1 MLGYVFEMGF
11 TLLVDRNQQETGNQL
26 LQLENEV
33 ESSTQKYLYIT
44 EHFVFKVTRGMV
56 WGGRWEGGSEWGAHV
71 HLWWIHIGKTNAI

>member
-11 TLLVDRNQQETGNQL
+11 TLLIDRNQQETGDQL

-33 ESSTQKYLYIT
+33 DSSTQKYLYIM

-56 WGGRWEGGSEWGAHV
+56 
-71 HLWWIHIGKTNAI
+71 